1 MQALRRSGNSSIPV
15 TLKVN
20 GNAHEVLVKP
30 NETLLDVLR
39 DKLGLTGTKKGC
51 DLGDCGAC
59 TVLLDGKPVNS
70 CLVLAV
76 DAAHGEVLTVEGLAE
91 KGELHPLQEAF
102 IKYGAI
108 QCGYCSP
115 GMLMSLKALLDR
127 EPHPNREQVMNAI
140 AGNLCRCGGYHKIA
154 DAALAASRAGE
165 RGSDDRP

>member
-1 MQALRRSGNSSIPV
+1 MSETGRCQNGKTPI

-20 GNAHEVLVKP
+20 GKDYELLVKP

-39 DKLGLTGTKKGC
+39 ERLGLTGTKKGC

-59 TVLLDGKPVNS
+59 TVLLDGNPVNS

-76 DAAHGEVLTVEGLAE
+76 DAAHGEVLTIEGLAQN
-91 KGELHPLQEAF
+91 GELHPLQDAF
-102 IKYGAI
+102 IQYGAI

-115 GMLMSLKALLDR
+115 GMIMTLKALLDR
-127 EPHPNREQVMNAI
+127 QPNPTKEQVMSAI

-154 DAALAASRAGE
+154 EAALAASRTMHG
-165 RGSDDRP
+165 GDGKS

>member
-1 MQALRRSGNSSIPV
+1 MSETKHLADGSMFV
-15 TLKVN
+15 TLRVN
-20 GNAHEVLVKP
+20 GRSYEVAVRP
-30 NETLLDVLR
+30 NDTLLDVLR
-39 DKLGLTGTKKGC
+39 EKLGLTGTKKGC

-76 DAAHGEVLTVEGLAE
+76 DAARGEVVTVEGLAQN
-91 KGELHPLQEAF
+91 GELHPLQEAF

-127 EPHPNREQVMNAI
+127 EPHPTRDQVMNAI

-165 RGSDDRP
+165 RGGEE

>member
-1 MQALRRSGNSSIPV
+1 MSETKRLADGSMFV
-15 TLKVN
+15 TLRVN
-20 GNAHEVLVKP
+20 GRSYEVAVRP
-30 NETLLDVLR
+30 NDTLLDVLR
-39 DKLGLTGTKKGC
+39 EKLGLTGTKKGC

-76 DAAHGEVLTVEGLAE
+76 DAARGEVVTVEGLAQN
-91 KGELHPLQEAF
+91 GELHPLQEAF

-127 EPHPNREQVMNAI
+127 EPHPTREQVMNAI
-140 AGNLCRCGGYHKIA
+140 AGNLCRCGGYHRIA

-165 RGSDDRP
+165 RGGEE

>member
-1 MQALRRSGNSSIPV
+1 MFV
-15 TLKVN
+15 TLRVN
-20 GNAHEVLVKP
+20 GRSYEVAVRP
-30 NETLLDVLR
+30 NDTLLDVLR
-39 DKLGLTGTKKGC
+39 EKLGLTGTKKGC

-76 DAAHGEVLTVEGLAE
+76 DAARGEVVTVEGLAQN
-91 KGELHPLQEAF
+91 GELHPLQEAF

-127 EPHPNREQVMNAI
+127 EPHPTREQVMNAI
-140 AGNLCRCGGYHKIA
+140 AGNLCRCGGYHRIA

-165 RGSDDRP
+165 RGGEE